1 MEKGGEV
8 AATSIA
14 NVATAITGAVS
25 DVAPQAIAV
34 ITAAVGLGVIF
45 WGAKLLW
52 NKFKSMA
59 K

>member
-1 MEKGGEV
+1 MEGS
-8 AATSIA
+8 TTIA
-14 NVATAITGAVS
+14 NVASAITTAVS
-25 DVAPQAIAV
+25 DVAPQAVTV

-52 NKFKSMA
+52 TKFKSMA

>member
-1 MEKGGEV
+1 MNEG
-8 AATSIA
+8 ATTIA
-14 NVATAITGAVS
+14 NVASAITTAVGG
-25 DVAPQAIAV
+25 VAPQAVTV

>member
-1 MEKGGEV
+1 MEGS
-8 AATSIA
+8 TTTIA
-14 NVATAITGAVS
+14 NVATAITDAVS
-25 DVAPQAIAV
+25 GVAPQAVTV